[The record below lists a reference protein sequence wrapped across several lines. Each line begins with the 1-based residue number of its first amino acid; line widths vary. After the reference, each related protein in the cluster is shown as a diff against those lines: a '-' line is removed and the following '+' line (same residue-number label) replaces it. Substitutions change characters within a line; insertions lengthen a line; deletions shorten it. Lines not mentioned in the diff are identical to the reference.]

1 MMTLILSH
9 PHVFW
14 LCLGG
19 LLLAAEMLGGNGF
32 LLWSGVAAVA
42 TGLLTWLLPL
52 GWEWQGV
59 SFALFMLIAVW
70 LWWRWLSRRAQPRPD
85 NALNQRG
92 QQLIGQRFTLTQAL
106 ENGRGQIN
114 VGDSVWPV
122 VASSD
127 LPAGTVVEVVAL
139 DGIRLR
145 VQASRTQ

>member
-32 LLWSGVAAVA
+32 LLWCGVAAVA
-42 TGLLTWLLPL
+42 TGLLAWLLPM

-59 SFALFMLIAVW
+59 SFALLMLVAVW
-70 LWWRWLSRRAQPRPD
+70 LWWRLLSRRAGPRPD

-92 QQLIGQRFTLTQAL
+92 NQLVGQRFTLTQAL
-106 ENGRGQIN
+106 INGRGQLT

-122 VASSD
+122 IADSD
-127 LPAGTVVEVVAL
+127 LPAGTAVEVVAI

-145 VQASRTQ
+145 VQARQTD

>member
-42 TGLLTWLLPL
+42 TGLLAWLLPM

-59 SFALFMLIAVW
+59 SFALLMLVAVW
-70 LWWRWLSRRAQPRPD
+70 LWWRLLSRRAGPRSD

-92 QQLIGQRFTLTQAL
+92 NQLVGQRFTLTQAL
-106 ENGRGQIN
+106 INGRGQLT

-122 VASSD
+122 IADSD
-127 LPAGTVVEVVAL
+127 LPAGTAVEVVAI

-145 VQASRTQ
+145 VQARQTD

>member
-92 QQLIGQRFTLTQAL
+92 QQLVGQRFTLTQAL

>member
-42 TGLLTWLLPL
+42 TGLLAWLLPM

-59 SFALFMLIAVW
+59 SFALLMLVAVW
-70 LWWRWLSRRAQPRPD
+70 LWWRLLSRRAGPRPD

-92 QQLIGQRFTLTQAL
+92 NQLVGQRFTLTQAL
-106 ENGRGQIN
+106 INGRGQLT

-122 VASSD
+122 IADSD
-127 LPAGTVVEVVAL
+127 LPAGTAVEVVAI

-145 VQASRTQ
+145 VQTRQTD

>member
-92 QQLIGQRFTLTQAL
+92 
-106 ENGRGQIN
+106 
-114 VGDSVWPV
+114 VGS
-122 VASSD
+122 
-127 LPAGTVVEVVAL
+127 
-139 DGIRLR
+139 
-145 VQASRTQ
+145 

>member
-42 TGLLTWLLPL
+42 TGLLAWLLPM

-59 SFALFMLIAVW
+59 SFALLMLVAVW
-70 LWWRWLSRRAQPRPD
+70 LWWRLLSRRAGPRPD

-92 QQLIGQRFTLTQAL
+92 NQLVGQRFTLTQAL
-106 ENGRGQIN
+106 INGRGQLT

-122 VASSD
+122 IADSD
-127 LPAGTVVEVVAL
+127 LPAGTAVEVVAI
-139 DGIRLR
+139 DGLRLR
-145 VQASRTQ
+145 VQARQTD

>member
-42 TGLLTWLLPL
+42 TGLLAWLLPM

-59 SFALFMLIAVW
+59 SFALLMLVAVW
-70 LWWRWLSRRAQPRPD
+70 LWWRLLSRRAGPRPD

-92 QQLIGQRFTLTQAL
+92 NQLVGQRFTLTQAL
-106 ENGRGQIN
+106 INGRGQLN

-122 VASSD
+122 IADSD
-127 LPAGTVVEVVAL
+127 LPAGTAVEVVAI

-145 VQASRTQ
+145 VQARQTD

>member
-42 TGLLTWLLPL
+42 TGLLTLLLPL

-106 ENGRGQIN
+106 ENGRGQIT

-122 VASSD
+122 TASSD

-145 VQASRTQ
+145 IQASRTQ

>member
-1 MMTLILSH
+1 MMMLILSH

-42 TGLLTWLLPL
+42 TGLLAWLVPM

-59 SFALFMLIAVW
+59 SFALLMLIAVW

-92 QQLIGQRFTLTQAL
+92 QQLLGLRFTLEQAL
-106 ENGRGQIN
+106 VNGRGQIH

-122 VASSD
+122 FADRD
-127 LPAGTVVEVVAL
+127 LPAGTIVEVVAI

-145 VQASRTQ
+145 VQASETH

>member
-1 MMTLILSH
+1 MMPLILSH

-42 TGLLTWLLPL
+42 TGLLAWLLPL

-106 ENGRGQIN
+106 ENGRGQIT
-114 VGDSVWPV
+114 VGDSAWPV

>member
-19 LLLAAEMLGGNGF
+19 LLLAAEMLVGNGF

-42 TGLLTWLLPL
+42 TGLLAWLLPM

-59 SFALFMLIAVW
+59 SFALLMLVAVW
-70 LWWRWLSRRAQPRPD
+70 LWWRLLSRRAGPRPD

-92 QQLIGQRFTLTQAL
+92 NQLVGQRFTLTQAL
-106 ENGRGQIN
+106 INGRGQLT

-122 VASSD
+122 IADSD
-127 LPAGTVVEVVAL
+127 LPAGTAVEVVAI

-145 VQASRTQ
+145 VQARQTD

>member
-42 TGLLTWLLPL
+42 TGLLAWLLPM

-59 SFALFMLIAVW
+59 SFALLMLMAVW
-70 LWWRWLSRRAQPRPD
+70 LWWRLLSRRAGPRPD
-85 NALNQRG
+85 NSLNQRG
-92 QQLIGQRFTLTQAL
+92 NQLVGQRFTLTQAL
-106 ENGRGQIN
+106 INGRGQLT

-122 VASSD
+122 IADSD
-127 LPAGTVVEVVAL
+127 LPAGTAVEVVAI

-145 VQASRTQ
+145 VQARQTD

>member
-42 TGLLTWLLPL
+42 TGLLAWLLPM

-59 SFALFMLIAVW
+59 SFALLMLVAVW
-70 LWWRWLSRRAQPRPD
+70 LWWRLLSRRAGPRPD

-92 QQLIGQRFTLTQAL
+92 NQLVGQRFTLTQAL
-106 ENGRGQIN
+106 INGRGQLT

-122 VASSD
+122 IADSD
-127 LPAGTVVEVVAL
+127 LPAGTAVEVVAI

-145 VQASRTQ
+145 VQARQTN

>member
-42 TGLLTWLLPL
+42 TGLLAWLLPM

-59 SFALFMLIAVW
+59 SFALLMLVAVW
-70 LWWRWLSRRAQPRPD
+70 LWWRLLSRRAGPRPD

-92 QQLIGQRFTLTQAL
+92 NQLVGQRFTLTQVL
-106 ENGRGQIN
+106 INGRGQLT

-122 VASSD
+122 IADSD
-127 LPAGTVVEVVAL
+127 LPAGTAVEVVAI

-145 VQASRTQ
+145 VQARQTD

>member
-42 TGLLTWLLPL
+42 TGLLAWLLPM

-59 SFALFMLIAVW
+59 SFALLMLVAVW
-70 LWWRWLSRRAQPRPD
+70 LWWRLLSRRAGPRPD

-92 QQLIGQRFTLTQAL
+92 NQLVGQRFTLTQAL
-106 ENGRGQIN
+106 INGRGQLT

-122 VASSD
+122 IADSD
-127 LPAGTVVEVVAL
+127 LPAGTPVEVVAI

-145 VQASRTQ
+145 VQARQTD

>member
-1 MMTLILSH
+1 MMTLILAH

-42 TGLLTWLLPL
+42 TGLLAWLLPM

-59 SFALFMLIAVW
+59 SFALLMLVAVW
-70 LWWRWLSRRAQPRPD
+70 LWWSWLSRRAGPRPD

-92 QQLIGQRFTLTQAL
+92 HQLVGQRFTLTQTL
-106 ENGRGQIN
+106 VNGRGQIT

-122 VASSD
+122 VADSD
-127 LPAGTVVEVVAL
+127 LPAGTAVEVVAI

-145 VQASRTQ
+145 VKTSQTR

>member
-42 TGLLTWLLPL
+42 TGLLAWLLPM

-59 SFALFMLIAVW
+59 SFALLMLVAVW
-70 LWWRWLSRRAQPRPD
+70 LWWRLLSRRAGPRPD
-85 NALNQRG
+85 NVLNQRG
-92 QQLIGQRFTLTQAL
+92 NQLVGHRFTLTQAL
-106 ENGRGQIN
+106 INGRGQLT

-122 VASSD
+122 IADSD
-127 LPAGTVVEVVAL
+127 LPAGTAVEVVAI

-145 VQASRTQ
+145 VQARQTD

>member
-106 ENGRGQIN
+106 ENGRGQIT
-114 VGDSVWPV
+114 VGDGVWPV

>member
-106 ENGRGQIN
+106 ENGCGQIT

>member
-42 TGLLTWLLPL
+42 TGLLAWLLPM

-59 SFALFMLIAVW
+59 SFALLMLVAVW
-70 LWWRWLSRRAQPRPD
+70 LWWRLLSRRAGPRPD

-92 QQLIGQRFTLTQAL
+92 NQLVGQRFTLTQAL
-106 ENGRGQIN
+106 INGRGQLT

-122 VASSD
+122 IADSD
-127 LPAGTVVEVVAL
+127 LPAGTAVEVVAI

-145 VQASRTQ
+145 IQARQTD

>member
-92 QQLIGQRFTLTQAL
+92 QQLIGQRFTLTQSL
-106 ENGRGQIN
+106 ENGRGHIT

>member
-42 TGLLTWLLPL
+42 TGLLAWLLPM

-59 SFALFMLIAVW
+59 SFALLMLMAVW
-70 LWWRWLSRRAQPRPD
+70 LWWRLLSRRAGPRPD

-92 QQLIGQRFTLTQAL
+92 NQLVGQRFTLTQAL
-106 ENGRGQIN
+106 INGRGQLT

-122 VASSD
+122 IADSD
-127 LPAGTVVEVVAL
+127 LPAGTAVEVVAI

-145 VQASRTQ
+145 VQARQTD

>member
-19 LLLAAEMLGGNGF
+19 LLLAAEMLGGNGY

-42 TGLLTWLLPL
+42 TGLLAWLLPM

-59 SFALFMLIAVW
+59 SFALLMLVAVW
-70 LWWRWLSRRAQPRPD
+70 LWWRLLSRRAGPRPD

-92 QQLIGQRFTLTQAL
+92 NQLVGQRFTLTQAL
-106 ENGRGQIN
+106 INGRGQLT

-122 VASSD
+122 IADSD
-127 LPAGTVVEVVAL
+127 LPAGTAVEVVAI

-145 VQASRTQ
+145 VQARQTD

>member
-42 TGLLTWLLPL
+42 TGLLAWLLPM

-59 SFALFMLIAVW
+59 SFALLMLVAVW
-70 LWWRWLSRRAQPRPD
+70 LWWRLLSRRAGPRPD

-92 QQLIGQRFTLTQAL
+92 NQLVGQRFTLTQAL
-106 ENGRGQIN
+106 
-114 VGDSVWPV
+114 S
-122 VASSD
+122 
-127 LPAGTVVEVVAL
+127 
-139 DGIRLR
+139 
-145 VQASRTQ
+145 

>member
-42 TGLLTWLLPL
+42 TGLLAWLLPL

-92 QQLIGQRFTLTQAL
+92 QQLVGQRFTLTQAL